1 MNRGTAASEYSKLES
16 LRFPYLSRA
25 RDCSRLTIPTVMP
38 DEGSTTDK
46 RFATPWQ
53 SVGARGV
60 NNLSSALLL
69 SLLPPNSPFF
79 RLVVDEAAIRKLQ
92 GVDPRIKSEIER
104 AMSER
109 ERLVM
114 REVEVQAVRVAAF
127 EAIKQ
132 LIICGNAGLYFPVE
146 GGPLRVIRMDR
157 YVVKR
162 DPMGR
167 VKMVIIKEGVAKSM
181 LPPEMMSILEVG
193 ALSNSHENNVDL
205 FTCIHTLPGGKVE
218 MWQEIKGIEVPGS
231 YGIFDETKSPFL
243 ALRMIRVDGEDYGR
257 GYVEQYLGDLKS
269 LEALTQVIVEGAAAA
284 SKVLFLV
291 NPNGT
296 TKASTLA
303 KAPNGAIREG
313 SAGDVSVLQTGKQAD
328 FATALS
334 AINAISER
342 LSYAFLLTEA
352 SIRNADR
359 VTAEEV
365 RLVTQSI
372 ERQLGGIY
380 SLLSQEFQLPL
391 VYKMMEQMEREK
403 RLPKVPK
410 KFVTPAIVTG
420 IEALG
425 RGNDLS
431 RLDVYLQG
439 IGQIL
444 GPQAIQQYVDVREYL
459 TRRAAALGIET
470 NGLVKTEEQ
479 LNAEQQAA
487 AYNQTMQQTMP
498 ALSSAAAQSMMQ
510 RAQAQQGQ

>member
-1 MNRGTAASEYSKLES
+1 MLKGNVKSTYTKLEGK
-16 LRFPYLSRA
+16 RFSYLSRA

-46 RFATPWQ
+46 RFTTPWQ

-114 REVEVQAVRVAAF
+114 REVEIKAVRVAAF

-132 LIICGNAGLYFPVE
+132 LIICGNVGLYFPTD
-146 GGPLRVIRMDR
+146 GGNLRVIRLDR

-162 DPMGR
+162 GASGN
-167 VKMVIIKEGVAKSM
+167 VLTVILQECISGSM
-181 LPPEMMSILEVG
+181 LTPELRTL
-193 ALSNSHENNVDL
+193 LSKDEDSDMDDVDVY
-205 FTCIHTLPGGKVE
+205 TCINYLPEGKVE
-218 MWQEIKGIEVPGS
+218 IWQEVKDTVVAGS
-231 YGIFDETKSPFL
+231 YGIFEESKSPFL
-243 ALRMIRVDGEDYGR
+243 ALRMVRVDGEDYGR
-257 GYVEQYLGDLKS
+257 GYVEQYIGDLKS

-313 SAGDVSVLQTGKQAD
+313 NAADVTVLQTGKQAD
-328 FATALS
+328 FATALQT
-334 AINAISER
+334 INTISER

-352 SIRNADR
+352 SIRNAER

-391 VYKMMEQMEREK
+391 VYKIMDQMEREK
-403 RLPKVPK
+403 RLPKIPK
-410 KFVTPAIVTG
+410 KFVTPAIITG

-425 RGNDLS
+425 RGNDLN
-431 RLDVYLQG
+431 RLDSYLAG
-439 IGQIL
+439 IGQLL
-444 GPQAIQQYVDVREYL
+444 GPEAIQKYVDVREYL

-470 NGLVKTEEQ
+470 TGLVKTEEQ
-479 LNAEQQAA
+479 LNSEQQAM
-487 AYNQTMQQTMP
+487 MQQASMQQALP
-498 ALSSAAAQSMMQ
+498 AITSAATGAMSRNLQGSQ
-510 RAQAQQGQ
+510 QQG